1 LTSEGADGWLPASP
15 EEDDV
20 VALWTARQIWK
31 SLPKERRTEAALA
44 LWEADTVTRED
55 RFSALAPWLTA
66 RGFRASYLEQLP
78 RPRRAA
84 LLAEGG
90 LPEETAMQVLS
101 AFHLAHQRPLLS
113 RFLDLLE
120 IEHDHGLFKE
130 GEGLDPERLTSGR
143 LEAAAATLR
152 AEFPPDDVD
161 LYFRTLTAQD
171 PGSWGALSE
180 LAGDPT

>member
-1 LTSEGADGWLPASP
+1 
-15 EEDDV
+15 
-20 VALWTARQIWK
+20 VACWTARQIWK
-31 SLPKERRTEAALA
+31 TMPKERRAEAALA
-44 LWEADTVTRED
+44 LWESEHVSRED
-55 RFSALAPWLTA
+55 RLAALAPWLTA

-101 AFHLAHQRPLLS
+101 AFHLACQRPLLS

-120 IEHDHGLFKE
+120 IPHDNGLFKD
-130 GEGLDPERLTSGR
+130 GEGLDPDKLTPEK
-143 LEAAAATLR
+143 LKAAVDAVK

-161 LYFRTLTAQD
+161 LYLRTLTAQD
-171 PGSWGALSE
+171 PESWKGLAE
-180 LAGDPT
+180 LAGDPA

>member
-1 LTSEGADGWLPASP
+1 LTTAAADGWLAASAK
-15 EEDDV
+15 EEFV
-20 VALWTARQIWK
+20 VACWTARQIWK
-31 SLPKERRTEAALA
+31 TMPKERRAEAALA
-44 LWEADTVTRED
+44 LWESEHVSRED
-55 RFSALAPWLTA
+55 RLAALAPWLTA

-101 AFHLAHQRPLLS
+101 AFHLACQRPLLS

-120 IEHDHGLFKE
+120 IPHDNGLFKD
-130 GEGLDPERLTSGR
+130 GEGLDPDKLTPEK
-143 LEAAAATLR
+143 LKAAVDAVK

-161 LYFRTLTAQD
+161 LYLRTLTAQD
-171 PGSWGALSE
+171 PESWKGLAE
-180 LAGDPT
+180 LAGDPA